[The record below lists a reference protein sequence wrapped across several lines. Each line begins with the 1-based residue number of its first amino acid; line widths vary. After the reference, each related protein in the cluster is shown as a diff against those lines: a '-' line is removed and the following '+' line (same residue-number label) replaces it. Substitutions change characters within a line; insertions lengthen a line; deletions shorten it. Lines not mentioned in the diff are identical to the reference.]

1 MELKELE
8 ELGSIV
14 DKQTKTGD
22 MAKFLK
28 PYLVFLDKCAELQVL
43 VPY

>member
-14 DKQTKTGD
+14 DKQAKTGD
-22 MAKFLK
+22 MSKFLK
-28 PYLVFLDKCAELQVL
+28 PYIAFLDKCAELQVL
-43 VPY
+43 VSY